1 MLITVP
7 VSLDDLSREE
17 LVLMR
22 AAVADFTKRQ
32 QQDIHKRR
40 LRGYKALLAEVR
52 PAFAAAVVRWQRS
65 MNTELRARTWAAAED
80 VEKVDWE
87 ALEEAG
93 RAMMGK
99 VFFDAVSA
107 AGVRLT
113 VHKQRVDPIGQ
124 QAVNAARKQCAKMV
138 TRVTTETKS
147 AIRAAV
153 ALATDYGLAG
163 GRLQKTI
170 RPLIGLTEPHAL
182 AVGRR
187 LTKWLDEGMEE
198 GRAVRTVER
207 YANGLLRWREQTISR
222 TESGNACSTGIL
234 SGYEQGGIEAVEW
247 VADPACCAA
256 ICEPQDGKVF
266 TLDEAEG
273 LIPAHPNCECTWVM
287 SMERPT

>member
-1 MLITVP
+1 MIISVP
-7 VSLDDLSREE
+7 VSLGDLSREE

-22 AAVADFTKRQ
+22 SALTDFMKRQ
-32 QQDIHKRR
+32 RQDIHKRR

-52 PAFAAAVVRWQRS
+52 PKFAAAVVRWQRS
-65 MNTELRARTWAAAED
+65 MNGKLRARTWAAAED
-80 VEKVDWE
+80 VGKVDWK
-87 ALEEAG
+87 AMEEQG
-93 RAMMGK
+93 RVMMGK

-163 GRLQKTI
+163 GRLQKTV

-187 LTKWLDEGMEE
+187 LTKWLDEEMEE
-198 GRAVRTVER
+198 GRAFRAAER
-207 YANGLLRWREQTISR
+207 YANNLLRWREQTISR

-234 SGYEQGGIEAVEW
+234 SGYEQGGIEKVEW
-247 VADPACCAA
+247 VADPAACIA
-256 ICEPQDGKVF
+256 ICAPQDGKVF
-266 TLDEAEG
+266 TLDEAED

-287 SMERPT
+287 ALE